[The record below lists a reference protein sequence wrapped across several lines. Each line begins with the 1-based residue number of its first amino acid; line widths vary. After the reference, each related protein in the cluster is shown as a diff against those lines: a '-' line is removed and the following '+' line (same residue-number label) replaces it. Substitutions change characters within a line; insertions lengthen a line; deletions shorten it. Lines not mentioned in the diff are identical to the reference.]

1 MLSANAF
8 KNLSQSEVYKQ
19 CSTLYEKLEE
29 KTKLIKNYITKL
41 DKQLEKMELSAGKQK
56 SNTGNVPEI
65 KVRSFKPF
73 PFTENIQNLVL
84 GSSIVKKNM
93 DDSLPGDVS
102 IHAYSGS
109 TTREKIE
116 ILDIYPEKHYVL

>member
-1 MLSANAF
+1 
-8 KNLSQSEVYKQ
+8 
-19 CSTLYEKLEE
+19 
-29 KTKLIKNYITKL
+29 
-41 DKQLEKMELSAGKQK
+41 MELSAGKQK
-56 SNTGNVPEI
+56 SNTGSIPEN
-65 KVRSFKPF
+65 KVRSFKLF

-84 GSSIVKKNM
+84 GSSIVKKIM

-116 ILDIYPEKHYVL
+116 IIDIYPEKNYVL